1 MDKPVKNPIVII
13 HQNNPERFDTA
24 IVILALILYI
34 VERYAIFAYLLN
46 HSNPASGIESQML
59 GFLFG
64 RPPFSILNIL
74 LGFDSSQG
82 LFGIILPI
90 NFLAVVLQSGH
101 FLLNYLMVRIP
112 CHLIIGLIQRKPIIK
127 TIDEQ

>member
-1 MDKPVKNPIVII
+1 MDKTVKKPIAII
-13 HQNNPERFDTA
+13 HPNGLERFDTA

-34 VERYAIFAYLLN
+34 AERYAIFAHLLN
-46 HSNPASGIESQML
+46 QINPVCGFESQIL

-64 RPPFSILNIL
+64 RPPYTFLNIF
-74 LGFDSSQG
+74 LGFNSSQG

-90 NFLAVVLQSGH
+90 NFLPVVLQTGH
-101 FLLNYLMVRIP
+101 FLLNYLMVRFLFL
-112 CHLIIGLIQRKPIIK
+112 LIIGLIQRKSINK

>member
-1 MDKPVKNPIVII
+1 MDKPVNKPIAII
-13 HQNNPERFDTA
+13 HPNDLERFDTA

-34 VERYAIFAYLLN
+34 AERYAIFAYLFN
-46 HSNPASGIESQML
+46 HSNPVSGFESQIL

-64 RPPFSILNIL
+64 RPPYSILNIL

-90 NFLAVVLQSGH
+90 NFLAVVLQFGH
-101 FLLNYLMVRIP
+101 FLLNYLMVRFLFL
-112 CHLIIGLIQRKPIIK
+112 LIIGLIQRKPINK
-127 TIDEQ
+127 TIDWQ